1 MNPMPGN
8 ANINRLDTAQSTY
21 LKQHSN
27 NPVHWQPWDKEALD
41 QAVYF
46 DKPILLSIGYS
57 ACHWCHVM
65 AHECF
70 EDEEVA
76 QLMNENF
83 INIKVDREERPD
95 IDQIYMTALN
105 AMGEQGGWP
114 LTIFLTPHGDAFWG
128 GTYFPKYANDHLPG
142 FTDVLKTLSGIWKND
157 RSRITGNITAL
168 KNHLEKTFQPPVNIA
183 KNDEAFFQNY
193 ADTIARRI
201 DNTYGGI
208 SGQPKFPNFPLMTM
222 LWTSWKIS
230 QQQQHRDYFI
240 LSTEKMLNGGI
251 YDHLAGGL
259 ARYSTDQFWLV
270 PHFEKMLYDNA
281 QTIRQSL
288 WAWSASQNNL
298 HKKNLFRKRIE
309 EIINWLNTEMTLP
322 DGGFASGLDA
332 DSENI
337 EGKFYIWD
345 ASEIKKILGT
355 EAEIFLQKYNV
366 CEQGNWEGKTILH
379 RLDMAEYDEQEEAI
393 LQPLRNKLL
402 NVRNQRI
409 HPGRDEKCLTD
420 WNAYLIRALAEAARV
435 FNRAD
440 WLTLAQKTY
449 HFLLPAKNAGLS
461 HIISKSAIKFPALS
475 SDYAALINAALSL
488 YQADPKQD
496 YIDDALRLMQQLNQ
510 HHRDQN
516 RDYRLTALD
525 NDDVIFY
532 LYGDQDEAIPS
543 ATSQIIE
550 AFMRLSLITGDENLL
565 QITNDLAK
573 RALGRAVQM
582 TYGQASILNS
592 AIHLLD
598 PVKLVLIV
606 ENTENELYR
615 CASRHADP
623 CRTDIILSH
632 KQAAQLPQWAAIAA
646 NAGKRACAILCRNHI
661 CLPPVYNVRDLE
673 NLL

>member
-1 MNPMPGN
+1 MNPLPN
-8 ANINRLDTAQSTY
+8 TAKINRLHTADSTY
-21 LKQHSN
+21 LKQHSA
-27 NPVHWQPWDKEALD
+27 NPVHWQPWDREALD
-41 QAVYF
+41 QAVLY

-76 QLMNENF
+76 QLMNEHF

-95 IDQIYMTALN
+95 IDQIYMSALT

-114 LTIFLTPHGDAFWG
+114 LTIFLTPQGNAFWG
-128 GTYFPKYANDHLPG
+128 GTYFPKYANGRLPG
-142 FTDVLKTLSGIWKND
+142 FMDILKTLSSIWQND
-157 RSRITGNITAL
+157 RARINNNITAL
-168 KNHLEKTFQPPVNIA
+168 KTHLEKTFHPSVSSSD
-183 KNDEAFFQNY
+183 NDEATFQRY

-201 DNTYGGI
+201 DSTYGGI

-230 QQQQHRDYFI
+230 QQQQHRDLFI

-259 ARYSTDQFWLV
+259 ARYSTDHFWLV

-281 QTIRQSL
+281 QTIRQCL
-288 WAWSASQNNL
+288 WAWATSQNI
-298 HKKNLFRKRIE
+298 LFRKRIE
-309 EIINWLNTEMTLP
+309 ETVNWLEAEMALP

-332 DSENI
+332 DSEGV
-337 EGKFYIWD
+337 EGKFYVWD
-345 ASEIKKILGT
+345 AEEIEAVLGV
-355 EAEIFLQKYNV
+355 EAAIFMQKYNV
-366 CEQGNWEGKTILH
+366 SRQGNWEGKTILH
-379 RLDMAEYDEQEEAI
+379 RLDMAGYSAQEDDD
-393 LQPLRNKLL
+393 LQPLRKKLL
-402 NVRNQRI
+402 AVRNQRTR
-409 HPGRDEKCLTD
+409 PGRDEKCLTD
-420 WNAYLIRALAEAARV
+420 WNAYLVRALAEAAHV

-440 WLTLAQKTY
+440 WLELAQKTY
-449 HFLLPAKNAGLS
+449 RFLLPAQGAELS
-461 HIISKSAIKFPALS
+461 HVASKSATRLPALS

-496 YIDDALRLMQQLNQ
+496 YIDDALRLMQALNQ

-516 RDYRLTALD
+516 GDYRLTALD

-550 AFMRLSLITGDENLL
+550 AFMRLALIREDENLL
-565 QITNDLAK
+565 QMTNDLAG
-573 RALGRAVQM
+573 RALGRAGQM
-582 TYGQASILNS
+582 TYGQASILN
-592 AIHLLD
+592 AAVQLLD
-598 PVKLVLIV
+598 PVKLVLII
-606 ENTENELYR
+606 ENTDDELYR

-623 CRTDIILSH
+623 NRTDIILSH
-632 KQAAQLPQWAAIAA
+632 EQAAQLPQWATMVAST
-646 NAGKRACAILCRNHI
+646 GKRSCAILCRNQV
-661 CLPPVYNVRDLE
+661 CLPPVYDAADLE
-673 NLL
+673 KLL